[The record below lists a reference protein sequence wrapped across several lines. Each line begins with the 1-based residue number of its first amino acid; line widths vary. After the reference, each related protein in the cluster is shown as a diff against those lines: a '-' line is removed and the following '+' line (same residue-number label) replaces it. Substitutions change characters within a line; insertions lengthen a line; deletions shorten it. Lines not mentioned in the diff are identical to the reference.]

1 MPQIT
6 ESTITEIRDQFFRE
20 AQRFAEL
27 ERRSGVQL
35 VAEADGVSASFY
47 TGERCYTMQELKFFI
62 AELDPSDYAYDP
74 EDQDAWKFVSEASV
88 DREEM
93 ESGCK

>member
-1 MPQIT
+1 
-6 ESTITEIRDQFFRE
+6 
-20 AQRFAEL
+20 
-27 ERRSGVQL
+27 
-35 VAEADGVSASFY
+35 
-47 TGERCYTMQELKFFI
+47 MQELKFFI